1 MRTPLEQS
9 VLNNIR
15 NARMIV
21 PGDRIGVA
29 VSGGA
34 DSVALLRIL
43 ENLRDELGV
52 TLSVVHFD
60 HGLRGRASSLDAQFV
75 AELARD
81 SGLQLWATREDVA
94 AEAAR
99 HGWNLEDAARRLRY
113 AFFERVCA
121 AGQAT
126 RIAVAHTAQDQAETV
141 LAHLIRGTGPTGLAG
156 IYPTA
161 GSVIR
166 PLLATARQDLREYLS
181 AKNQAWRE
189 DATNRDTR
197 RLRARIREQ
206 LLPVLER
213 DFAPTIVTHL
223 GELARLAGEQELFWS
238 AIVED
243 RFRAF
248 VRVAD
253 DAVSI
258 RIHDLLSPIELAS
271 APSNLPR
278 AASNSSEAAPLRA
291 LTERLIRRLYE
302 GVRGDRK
309 DLIAQ
314 HVEQVIR
321 LATESSSGHRLE
333 LPGDIIVERSF
344 GKLTF
349 SHATPSRPSLT
360 VKETAAQANTY
371 QYVVSLPNSGAT
383 VVSIPELGSRFR
395 LKVIDWTLQA
405 SDTKSDGEALDAG
418 LLRGSLILRNWR
430 PGDAYRPYGR
440 RQASKLKQMFLA
452 DRIPVRDR
460 ARWPVLECGGQVVWT
475 RGMAPADDFCARA
488 RTQVG
493 VLIEELQL

>member
-1 MRTPLEQS
+1 MRTALERS
-9 VLNNIR
+9 VLYNIR
-15 NARMIV
+15 AAQMIA

-43 ENLRDELGV
+43 QNLREELGI
-52 TLSVVHFD
+52 TLLVVHFN
-60 HGLRGRASSLDAQFV
+60 HMLRGEASRTDAQFV
-75 AELARD
+75 KDLARAL
-81 SGLQLWATREDVA
+81 GLEIVTASEDVSA
-94 AEAAR
+94 AAALQ
-99 HGWNLEDAARRLRY
+99 GWNLEDAARRLRDP
-113 AFFERVCA
+113 FFESVGASGR
-121 AGQAT
+121 AT

-141 LAHLIRGTGPTGLAG
+141 LAHLIRGTGPAGLAG
-156 IYPTA
+156 IYPKV

-166 PLLATARQDLREYLS
+166 PLLATDRPDLREYLS

-278 AASNSSEAAPLRA
+278 AASNSSEAAPL
-291 LTERLIRRLYE
+291 
-302 GVRGDRK
+302 
-309 DLIAQ
+309 
-314 HVEQVIR
+314 
-321 LATESSSGHRLE
+321 
-333 LPGDIIVERSF
+333 
-344 GKLTF
+344 
-349 SHATPSRPSLT
+349 
-360 VKETAAQANTY
+360 
-371 QYVVSLPNSGAT
+371 
-383 VVSIPELGSRFR
+383 
-395 LKVIDWTLQA
+395 
-405 SDTKSDGEALDAG
+405 
-418 LLRGSLILRNWR
+418 
-430 PGDAYRPYGR
+430 
-440 RQASKLKQMFLA
+440 
-452 DRIPVRDR
+452 
-460 ARWPVLECGGQVVWT
+460 
-475 RGMAPADDFCARA
+475 
-488 RTQVG
+488 
-493 VLIEELQL
+493 